1 MEKKDKSKKF
11 IPINI
16 CVLTI
21 SDTRDESNDKSGI
34 LLCNKIKLSKHIVYD
49 KKIVKDNPKLI
60 SKYIKDWSSNKNI
73 DVIIS
78 TGGTGLT
85 GRDSTPETIK
95 NLADKII
102 EGFGEIFRLIS
113 FKKIGTSTI
122 QSRALGAIINGT
134 YVFALPGSTS
144 ACNDAWNEILVHQ
157 LDIRHQPCNFIELI
171 PRLKEK

>member
-1 MEKKDKSKKF
+1 M
-11 IPINI
+11 
-16 CVLTI
+16 
-21 SDTRDESNDKSGI
+21 
-34 LLCNKIKLSKHIVYD
+34 
-49 KKIVKDNPKLI
+49 
-60 SKYIKDWSSNKNI
+60 
-73 DVIIS
+73 
-78 TGGTGLT
+78 
-85 GRDSTPETIK
+85 
-95 NLADKII
+95 
-102 EGFGEIFRLIS
+102 FGN

>member
-34 LLCNKIKLSKHIVYD
+34 LLCNKIKSSKHIVYD